1 MSLDSVYSYMHMD
14 DPNRVLYM
22 QLWQLDSQIAFDEI
36 DTQSLTEA
44 TMHLFPL
51 SYLQQEE
58 EDGGIILVNNTNFS
72 SNSKFRQNH
81 QRERIWQ
88 DIDVSFLEVGRANT
102 GDLHQTTEAN
112 QRTDSGLPFQLE
124 DSAGLEP
131 RPAPHDRTLLTPMH
145 DVDLG
150 AFLANGYQVP
160 SAREPVL
167 AVSPPQF
174 NFLLDDANEF
184 PTPSVGH
191 VSSVGNNR
199 NSSAVIQTPRIAR
212 VRQSSTDRNFQTP
225 IARIV
230 R

>member
-1 MSLDSVYSYMHMD
+1 MHMD

-22 QLWQLDSQIAFDEI
+22 QSWQLDSQIAFDDI

-72 SNSKFRQNH
+72 SNSKFRQSH

-88 DIDVSFLEVGRANT
+88 DLDINFLELHNAHNT
-102 GDLHQTTEAN
+102 DHHQTTDTN
-112 QRTDSGLPFQLE
+112 QRTDTGFPFQIESSSGLESYQTQ
-124 DSAGLEP
+124 
-131 RPAPHDRTLLTPMH
+131 RDRTLLTPMH

-150 AFLANGYQVP
+150 KFLANGYKLQR
-160 SAREPVL
+160 AQEPTL

-174 NFLLDDANEF
+174 NFLLDDTTEF
-184 PTPSVGH
+184 PTPSVGNSTT
-191 VSSVGNNR
+191 VSSNR
-199 NSSAVIQTPRIAR
+199 NPSGIIQTPRIAR

-225 IARIV
+225 IARII